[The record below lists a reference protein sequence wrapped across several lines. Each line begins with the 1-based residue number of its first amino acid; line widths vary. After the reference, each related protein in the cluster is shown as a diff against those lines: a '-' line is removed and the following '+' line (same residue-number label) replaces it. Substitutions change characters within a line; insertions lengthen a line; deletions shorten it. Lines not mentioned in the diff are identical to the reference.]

1 MKYVGNNSLVL
12 KCEECGSYS
21 CGSGRLKCY
30 TLVEQMNRSD
40 RRKLSKM
47 SPIQLLKSG
56 HFTPEIIEWIKE
68 RQREGVPPEKLKN
81 FVWHISQKVVRA
93 K

>member
-1 MKYVGNNSLVL
+1 
-12 KCEECGSYS
+12 
-21 CGSGRLKCY
+21 
-30 TLVEQMNRSD
+30 
-40 RRKLSKM
+40 M